1 MIDIIRTD
9 SNNPDFI
16 ALVKKL
22 DAYLKVIDGEEHAFY
37 KQFNNID
44 VLKQAVVL
52 LSNKKPVACGAF
64 KAFNETSVEIKRMYT
79 EPDYRN
85 KGFAKLILNALE
97 LWAKELNYKAC
108 ILETGK
114 RQKEAVQF
122 YKKNKYTIIPNF
134 GQYKNVENSICFIKQ
149 LRNEKR

>member
-79 EPDYRN
+79 EPDFRN
-85 KGFAKLILNALE
+85 
-97 LWAKELNYKAC
+97 
-108 ILETGK
+108 
-114 RQKEAVQF
+114 R
-122 YKKNKYTIIPNF
+122 
-134 GQYKNVENSICFIKQ
+134 
-149 LRNEKR
+149 